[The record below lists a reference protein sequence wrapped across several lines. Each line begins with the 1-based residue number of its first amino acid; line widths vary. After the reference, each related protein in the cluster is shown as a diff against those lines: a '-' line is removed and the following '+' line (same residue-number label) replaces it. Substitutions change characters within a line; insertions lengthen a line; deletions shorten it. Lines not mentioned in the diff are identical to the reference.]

1 MRISG
6 QGNHYS
12 TMAVCALGIDS
23 FFKVSIANYKNS
35 FTACIQIQLEPNGV
49 APPPTRRSAAS
60 LLVDVSSPSLVP
72 GRHVPLGRTGPVI
85 VSVKA
90 LGGAV
95 HGISLGKGLV
105 VSSGGA
111 VVVSGPAGLGGFT
124 LARGVSRQFVFD
136 VKTVRP
142 GLVTLSARAVG
153 RASSGGAVQG
163 SGDLTAIVVPG
174 FVVNTVSDAP
184 IHPESAHE
192 VPSRMRDRCHR
203 GEALVQ
209 FACRDPAREQPRRE
223 RASTSTFRALGCRG
237 SRPPRRYRRSPRA
250 SRSTAPAR

>member
-1 MRISG
+1 M
-6 QGNHYS
+6 
-12 TMAVCALGIDS
+12 
-23 FFKVSIANYKNS
+23 
-35 FTACIQIQLEPNGV
+35 
-49 APPPTRRSAAS
+49 
-60 LLVDVSSPSLVP
+60 
-72 GRHVPLGRTGPVI
+72 
-85 VSVKA
+85 
-90 LGGAV
+90 
-95 HGISLGKGLV
+95 

-184 IHPESAHE
+184 IDPKALTR
-192 VPSRMRDRCHR
+192 VPVECAIDVTAVKPLCSLRAAIQLVNSLGGKQSVRLQPGRWGAADR
-203 GEALVQ
+203 
-209 FACRDPAREQPRRE
+209 ARLAATGGHRE
-223 RASTSTFRALGCRG
+223 RHDRRNDAAGRLG
-237 SRPPRRYRRSPRA
+237 
-250 SRSTAPAR
+250 